1 MNAMNTAQMIHA
13 LEMGQ
18 AVLAAPLKI
27 QSKIEMLLKGDESV
41 APQPIADARTCTQAE
56 AARRLGV
63 SRTTAIKW
71 IREGR
76 ITAIYVAGVPR
87 VLLSSIDAFARREKP
102 EVIDPS
108 TSKEL
113 QERAMR
119 RSEAGRK
126 GAAARC
132 SNFSSVIS
140 K

>member
-1 MNAMNTAQMIHA
+1 MNAMMTIPQMIQA
-13 LEMGQ
+13 L
-18 AVLAAPLKI
+18 LAAPQKM
-27 QSKIEMLLKGDESV
+27 QSKVAMLLSGDESV

-76 ITAIYVAGVPR
+76 LAAIYVAGVPR
-87 VLLSSIDAFARREKP
+87 VLLSSIDAFARGEKP
-102 EVIDPS
+102 EGIDQS

-132 SNFSSVIS
+132 SNFSSVVS